1 MQKKY
6 TAIGRISSI
15 KYFQY
20 SLSEEAILSSQFV
33 ADLYLA
39 LSQDRLEAYR
49 PLGGTD
55 LEMLTNYFWNIDLV
69 EALVPSMHAVELALH
84 NSLHNALTVHS
95 GTDMWYYQP
104 GVLESPSVIN
114 LGRAL
119 QEAAQ
124 KAFLGVSSWSII
136 GASNQL
142 AEQ

>member
-1 MQKKY
+1 VLRDER
-6 TAIGRISSI
+6 ARSG
-15 KYFQY
+15 
-20 SLSEEAILSSQFV
+20 
-33 ADLYLA
+33 
-39 LSQDRLEAYR
+39 
-49 PLGGTD
+49 PLGGIRTGFTPPPD
-55 LEMLTNYFWNIDLV
+55 RSAAI
-69 EALVPSMHAVELALH
+69 ELALH